1 MKLTL
6 GVADWTVFLIT
17 LLGSLILGLYLSARI
32 RSGENSSNFFL
43 AGRKLTWPIVGAS
56 LFATN
61 IGAEHLVGLSGDSYR
76 YGLCAGTVELTTAI
90 TLGFACTFLFPFYL
104 KNKVFT
110 IPEFLELRYNHAAR
124 AFFSGLMLVI
134 CVMTKMAFTLFAG
147 ALVLNSL
154 LGWNIMTVVVV
165 MGIICAGI
173 TIIGG
178 FAAVAFTDT
187 IQTAIMLFG
196 GILTLY
202 IGLDKIG
209 GWHALV
215 NAVPAAIQISK
226 PFDDP
231 NYPFWGI
238 IGGAIYGGIFYW
250 GIDQVNV
257 QRVLGAP
264 DLKQARWGAML
275 ATFFKLFPVFI
286 FALPGVIAYA
296 LYPGLQ
302 GDETRQTFV
311 LLLNKL
317 LPEGIR
323 GLVLASLLAA
333 LISSLDGVMNSVSTL
348 VVRDFVLRFRPHTN
362 EKTQVWTGR
371 IAIIAATV
379 LGICA
384 AILVW
389 KTPGGLYRYLQAVSI
404 YLVMPITPAIVFG
417 ILSKRVTLKGAIA
430 SVITGIFIASVYV
443 TDQIIGI
450 TAGEKVF
457 PFLHDKR
464 TYNYTYRGLWGTLI
478 ITAVLFIVS
487 AFTRK
492 TAPEKLVKT
501 TFKWGSRPAPFMG
514 IKDWR
519 LHLAVLSAVTIS
531 LYAFLW

>member
-1 MKLTL
+1 MELTL
-6 GVADWTVFLIT
+6 SFTDWTVFLIT
-17 LLGSLILGLYLSARI
+17 LFGSLIFGLYLSAKF
-32 RSGENSSNFFL
+32 RSGESSSNFFL

-110 IPEFLELRYNHAAR
+110 IPEFLELRYSSAAR
-124 AFFSGLMLVI
+124 AFFSGLMIVI
-134 CVMTKMAFTLFAG
+134 CIMTKMAFTLFAG

-154 LGWNIMTVVVV
+154 LGWNIMTVVVI

-196 GILTLY
+196 GILTLS

-209 GWHALV
+209 GWNALV
-215 NAVPAAIQISK
+215 NAAPAAIHIAK

-238 IGGAIYGGIFYW
+238 IGGAVYGGIFYW

-296 LYPGLQ
+296 LYPGLH

-348 VVRDFVLRFRPHTN
+348 VVRDFVLRFRPRTTDR
-362 EKTQVWTGR
+362 TQVWAGR
-371 IAIIAATV
+371 LSII
-379 LGICA
+379 I
-384 AILVW
+384 
-389 KTPGGLYRYLQAVSI
+389 
-404 YLVMPITPAIVFG
+404 
-417 ILSKRVTLKGAIA
+417 
-430 SVITGIFIASVYV
+430 
-443 TDQIIGI
+443 
-450 TAGEKVF
+450 
-457 PFLHDKR
+457 
-464 TYNYTYRGLWGTLI
+464 
-478 ITAVLFIVS
+478 
-487 AFTRK
+487 
-492 TAPEKLVKT
+492 
-501 TFKWGSRPAPFMG
+501 
-514 IKDWR
+514 
-519 LHLAVLSAVTIS
+519 
-531 LYAFLW
+531 

>member
-1 MKLTL
+1 MTLGLTGIDWIVFVLTL
-6 GVADWTVFLIT
+6 G
-17 LLGSLILGLYLSARI
+17 GSLVFGLMLSMRI
-32 RSGENSSNFFL
+32 HSGKSSANFFL

-110 IPEFLELRYNHAAR
+110 IPEFLELRYNAAAR

-134 CVMTKMAFTLFAG
+134 CIMTKMAFTLFAG

-154 LGWNIMTVVVV
+154 LGWNIMVVVMI
-165 MGIICAGI
+165 MGIICACI
-173 TIIGG
+173 TIVGG

-196 GILTLY
+196 GLLTLH

-209 GWHALV
+209 GWNVLLSK
-215 NAVPAAIQISK
+215 VPEAMSIAK

-231 NYPFWGI
+231 NFPFWGI
-238 IGGAIYGGIFYW
+238 IGGAVYGGIFYW

-317 LPEGIR
+317 LPDGIR

-348 VVRDFVLRFRPHTN
+348 VVRDFVLRFRPGIG
-362 EKTQVWTGR
+362 EKKQIWIGR
-371 IAIIAATV
+371 VSILVATA
-379 LGICA
+379 LGIGA

-389 KTPGGLYRYLQAVSI
+389 KTPGGLYRYLQAISI
-404 YLVMPITPAIVFG
+404 YLVMPIAPAIVFG

-430 SVITGIFIASVYV
+430 SVVCGIFIATVYV
-443 TDQIIGI
+443 ADQLIGI
-450 TAGEKVF
+450 GAAEKVF
-457 PFLHDKR
+457 PFLHNKL
-464 TYNYTYRGLWGTLI
+464 TFNYTYRGLWGTLI
-478 ITAVLFIVS
+478 IIAVLFIVS
-487 AFTRK
+487 AFTQK
-492 TAPEKLVKT
+492 TPPEKLAKT
-501 TFKWGSRPAPFMG
+501 TFNWKEKPEPFTG
-514 IKDWR
+514 ITDWR
-519 LHLAVLSAVTIS
+519 LHLAVLSLLTIF
-531 LYAFLW
+531 LYAWLW

>member
-1 MKLTL
+1 MTLGLTGIDWIVFILTL
-6 GVADWTVFLIT
+6 G
-17 LLGSLILGLYLSARI
+17 GSLAFGLMLSMRI
-32 RSGENSSNFFL
+32 HSGKSSANFFL

-90 TLGFACTFLFPFYL
+90 TLGFACTFLFPFYI

-110 IPEFLELRYNHAAR
+110 IPEFLELRYNGAAR

-154 LGWNIMTVVVV
+154 LGWNIMVVVMI

-173 TIIGG
+173 TIVGG

-209 GWHALV
+209 GWDVLV
-215 NAVPAAIQISK
+215 SKVPEAMSIAK

-317 LPEGIR
+317 LPDGVR

-348 VVRDFVLRFRPHTN
+348 VVRDFVLRFRPGTG
-362 EKTQVWTGR
+362 ERTQVWIGR
-371 IAIIAATV
+371 VAIVIASA
-379 LGICA
+379 LGVGA

-389 KTPGGLYRYLQAVSI
+389 KTPGGLYRYLQAISI

-417 ILSKRVTLKGAIA
+417 ILSKGVTLKGAIA
-430 SVITGIFIASVYV
+430 SVICGVGIAAVYV
-443 TDQIIGI
+443 ADQLVGI
-450 TAGEKVF
+450 ATAEKVF
-457 PFLHDKR
+457 PFLHHKL
-464 TYNYTYRGLWGTLI
+464 TFNYTYRGLWGTLI
-478 ITAVLFIVS
+478 IIAVLFIVS
-487 AFTRK
+487 ACTQK
-492 TAPEKLVKT
+492 TSPEKLAKT
-501 TFKWGSRPAPFMG
+501 TYQWSEKPSPFKGW
-514 IKDWR
+514 KDWR
-519 LHLAVLSAVTIS
+519 LHLALLSVVTVVLYSW
-531 LYAFLW
+531 LW